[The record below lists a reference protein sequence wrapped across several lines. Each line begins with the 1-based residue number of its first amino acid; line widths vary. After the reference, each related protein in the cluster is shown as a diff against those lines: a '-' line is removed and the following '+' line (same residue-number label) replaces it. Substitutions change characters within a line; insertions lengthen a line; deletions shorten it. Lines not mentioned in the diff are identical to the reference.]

1 MKLSIADIASL
12 TNAKIIGDD
21 PPKAGFITGIAK
33 IEEAKEGELTFLYLP
48 RYEKYF
54 PSTKASAIFVKP
66 AFKKTRKDITYLE
79 VPDPNKS
86 FFKII
91 SAYFAPKF
99 PLDGIDATSFV
110 HPSATVGENTSL
122 GKNVVISAGCKIGK
136 NVKIFHNTVLLE
148 NVEVGND
155 SMLFQNVSV
164 REECKIGKRVIIHC
178 GTVIGSDGF
187 GYTMENG
194 AYVKIPQIGNV
205 ILEDDVELG
214 SNVSV
219 DRAAIGST
227 IIKRGTKIDNLV
239 QIAHNVVIGEHTAVS
254 GQTGFSG
261 SAKVGDYCVFG
272 GQIGVAGHIEITDNV
287 MIAAQSGVSK
297 SVTKPGTYFGAPLKE
312 IKEAF
317 RQEAHIRNLE
327 DYAKRIK
334 ELENK
339 VAELSEQIKNSLEQ

>member
-1 MKLSIADIASL
+1 MNVPIADIAAL
-12 TNAKIIGDD
+12 TNAKILGDEN
-21 PPKAGFITGIAK
+21 IVISGIAK
-33 IEEAKEGELTFLYLP
+33 IEEAKEGELTFLYLSQ
-48 RYEKYF
+48 YEKYF
-54 PSTKASAIFVKP
+54 SLTKASAVFVKP
-66 AFKKTRKDITYLE
+66 EFKKTRQDITYLE
-79 VPDPNKS
+79 VSDPNKA

-91 SAYFAPKF
+91 TKYFSPTF
-99 PLDGIDATSFV
+99 PLEGIDATAFV
-110 HPSATVGENTSL
+110 HASATLGENAAL

-148 NVEVGND
+148 NVEVGDD
-155 SMLFQNVSV
+155 SIFFQTVSV
-164 REECKIGKRVIIHC
+164 REECKIGKRVIIHS

-205 ILEDDVELG
+205 IIEDDVELG

-227 IIKRGTKIDNLV
+227 LIKKGTKIDNLV
-239 QIAHNVVIGEHTAVS
+239 QVGHNVVIGEHTAVS

-261 SAKVGDYCVFG
+261 SAKVGNYCVFG
-272 GQIGVAGHIEITDNV
+272 GQIGVAGHIEITDKV

-317 RQEAHIRNLE
+317 RQEGHIRNLGE
-327 DYAKRIK
+327 YAKRIK

-339 VAELSEQIKNSLEQ
+339 VAELSEQIKKKFER

>member
-12 TNAKIIGDD
+12 TNAKIVGSEDL
-21 PPKAGFITGIAK
+21 FVSNLAK
-33 IEEAKEGELTFLYLP
+33 IEEAKEGDLTFLYLKQ
-48 RYEKYF
+48 YDKF
-54 PSTKASAIFVKP
+54 FSSTKASAIFVKP
-66 AFKKTRKDITYLE
+66 DFNKTREDITYLE
-79 VPDPNKS
+79 VQDPNKA

-91 SAYFAPKF
+91 SAYFSPKF
-99 PLDGIDATSFV
+99 PLEGIDTSAFV
-110 HPSATVGENTSL
+110 HHTATVGENTAL

-148 NVEVGND
+148 NVEVGD
-155 SMLFQNVSV
+155 DALIFQNVSV
-164 REECKIGKRVIIHC
+164 REECKIGKRVIIHS

-219 DRAAIGST
+219 DRAALGST
-227 IIKRGTKIDNLV
+227 IIKQGTKIDNLV
-239 QIAHNVVIGEHTAVS
+239 QIAHNVVVGEHTAIS
-254 GQTGFSG
+254 GQCGISG
-261 SAKVGDYCVFG
+261 STKVGKYCVFG
-272 GQIGVAGHIEITDNV
+272 GQVGLAGHLEIADKV
-287 MIAAQSGVSK
+287 MIGAQSGVSK
-297 SVTKPGTYFGAPLKE
+297 SVPKSGTYFGAPLKE

-317 RQEAHIRNLE
+317 RQEGHIRNLE

-339 VAELSEQIKNSLEQ
+339 VSELSEQIKKSLNQ

>member
-1 MKLSIADIASL
+1 MNLSIADIASL
-12 TNAKIIGDD
+12 TNAKIVGDE
-21 PPKAGFITGIAK
+21 KLFISGIAK

-48 RYEKYF
+48 QYEKYF
-54 PSTKASAIFVKP
+54 PSTKASAVFVKP
-66 AFKKTRKDITYLE
+66 NFKKSRKDITYLE
-79 VPDPNKS
+79 VPDPNKT

-99 PLDGIDATSFV
+99 PLEGIDATAFI
-110 HPSATVGENTSL
+110 HPSASVGENTAL
-122 GKNVVISAGCKIGK
+122 GKNVVVSAGCKIGK

-148 NVEVGND
+148 NVEVGDD
-155 SMLFQNVSV
+155 SLLFQNVSV
-164 REECKIGKRVIIHC
+164 REECKIGKHVIIHC

-194 AYVKIPQIGNV
+194 AYLKIPQIGNV

-227 IIKRGTKIDNLV
+227 IIKQGTKIDNLV
-239 QIAHNVVIGEHTAVS
+239 QIGHNVVVGEHTAIS
-254 GQTGFSG
+254 GQCGISG
-261 SAKVGDYCVFG
+261 STKVGKYCVFG
-272 GQIGVAGHIEITDNV
+272 GQVGFAGHLEIADNV
-287 MIAAQSGVSK
+287 MIGAQSGVSK
-297 SVTKPGTYFGAPLKE
+297 SVTKSGTYFGAPLKE

-339 VAELSEQIKNSLEQ
+339 VAEISERVNNSYSAK

>member
-12 TNAKIIGDD
+12 TNAKIVGDENL
-21 PPKAGFITGIAK
+21 FISGIAK
-33 IEEAKEGELTFLYLP
+33 IEEAKEGELTFLYLSQ
-48 RYEKYF
+48 YEKYF

-66 AFKKTRKDITYLE
+66 EFKKKREDITYLE

-91 SAYFAPKF
+91 STYFAPKF
-99 PLDGIDATSFV
+99 PLEGIDTTAFV
-110 HPSATVGENTSL
+110 HPSASVGENSAL
-122 GKNVVISAGCKIGK
+122 GKNVVVSAGCKIGR

-148 NVEVGND
+148 NVEVGDD
-155 SMLFQNVSV
+155 SLLFQNVSI
-164 REECKIGKRVIIHC
+164 REECKLGKRVIIHS

-239 QIAHNVVIGEHTAVS
+239 QIAHNVVIGEHTAIS
-254 GQTGFSG
+254 GLCGISG
-261 SAKVGDYCVFG
+261 STKVGKYCVFG

-297 SVTKPGTYFGAPLKE
+297 SVTKSGTYFGAPLKE

-317 RQEAHIRNLE
+317 RQEGHIRNLE

-334 ELENK
+334 ELEKK
-339 VAELSEQIKNSLEQ
+339 VAEISEQLKNPLER

>member
-12 TNAKIIGDD
+12 TNAKIVGDD

-48 RYEKYF
+48 QYEKYF
-54 PSTKASAIFVKP
+54 PSTKASAIFVKSD
-66 AFKKTRKDITYLE
+66 FKKTRKDITYIE
-79 VPDPNKS
+79 VPDPNKA

-91 SAYFAPKF
+91 TTYFSPKF
-99 PLDGIDATSFV
+99 PLEGIDATAFV
-110 HPSATVGENTSL
+110 HPSASVGDKTAI
-122 GKNVVISAGCKIGK
+122 GKNVVISAGCIIGK

-148 NVEVGND
+148 NVDVGDD
-155 SMLFQNVSV
+155 SIIFQNVSV
-164 REECKIGKRVIIHC
+164 REECKLGKRVIIHS

-194 AYVKIPQIGNV
+194 AYVKIPQVGNV
-205 ILEDDVELG
+205 ILGDDVELG

-227 IIKRGTKIDNLV
+227 IIKQGTKIDNLV

-261 SAKVGDYCVFG
+261 SAKIGNYCVFG
-272 GQIGVAGHIEITDNV
+272 GQIGVAGHIEITDKV

-297 SVTKPGTYFGAPLKE
+297 SVTKSGTYFGAPLKE

-317 RQEAHIRNLE
+317 RQEGHIRNLE

-334 ELENK
+334 ELEK
-339 VAELSEQIKNSLEQ
+339 LVAKISEQLKNSPER

>member
-12 TNAKIIGDD
+12 TNAKIVGDD
-21 PPKAGFITGIAK
+21 PPKAGFISGIAK
-33 IEEAKEGELTFLYLP
+33 IEEAKEGELTFLYLSQ
-48 RYEKYF
+48 YEKYF
-54 PSTKASAIFVKP
+54 PATKASAILVKP
-66 AFKKTRKDITYLE
+66 EFKKTRDDIIYLE
-79 VPDPNKS
+79 VPDPNKA

-91 SAYFAPKF
+91 STYFAPKF
-99 PLDGIDATSFV
+99 PLEGIDATAFV
-110 HPSATVGENTSL
+110 HPYATVGENSAL

-148 NVEVGND
+148 NVEVGDD
-155 SMLFQNVSV
+155 SLLFQNVSV
-164 REECKIGKRVIIHC
+164 REECKIGKRVIIHS

-194 AYVKIPQIGNV
+194 AYLKIPQIGNV

-227 IIKRGTKIDNLV
+227 IIKQGTKIDNLV
-239 QIAHNVVIGEHTAVS
+239 QIAHNVVVGEHTAIS
-254 GQTGFSG
+254 GQCGISG
-261 SAKVGDYCVFG
+261 STKVGRYCVFG
-272 GQIGVAGHIEITDNV
+272 GQIGVAGHIEIADKV
-287 MIAAQSGVSK
+287 MIGAQSGVSK
-297 SVTKPGTYFGAPLKE
+297 SVTKSGTYFGAPLKE

-317 RQEAHIRNLE
+317 RQEGHIRNLE

-339 VAELSEQIKNSLEQ
+339 VAELSEQIKKSL

>member
-1 MKLSIADIASL
+1 MKLSIADIATL
-12 TNAKIIGDD
+12 TNAKIVGDEN
-21 PPKAGFITGIAK
+21 IVISGIAK
-33 IEEAKEGELTFLYLP
+33 IDEAKEGELTFLYLP
-48 RYEKYF
+48 QYEKFF
-54 PSTKASAIFVKP
+54 PATKASAIFVKP
-66 AFKKTRKDITYLE
+66 DFKKTRTDITYLE
-79 VPDPNKS
+79 LPDPNKA

-91 SAYFAPKF
+91 TTFFSPKF
-99 PLDGIDATSFV
+99 HLEGIDATAFV
-110 HPSATVGENTSL
+110 HPSASLEENVAL

-148 NVEVGND
+148 NVEVGDD
-155 SMLFQNVSV
+155 SLLFQNISI
-164 REECKIGKRVIIHC
+164 REECKIGKRVIVHS

-194 AYVKIPQIGNV
+194 VYVKIPQIGNV
-205 ILEDDVELG
+205 IIEDDVELG

-219 DRAAIGST
+219 DRAALGST
-227 IIKRGTKIDNLV
+227 IIKQGTKIDNLV

-261 SAKVGDYCVFG
+261 SAKVGKYCVFG
-272 GQIGVAGHIEITDNV
+272 GQIGVAGHIEITDKV
-287 MIAAQSGVSK
+287 MIAAQSGVTK

-317 RQEAHIRNLE
+317 RQEGHIRNLG

-334 ELENK
+334 ELEIK
-339 VAELSEQIKNSLEQ
+339 VAKLSEQLKQSLER

>member
-1 MKLSIADIASL
+1 MNLSIADIASL
-12 TNAKIIGDD
+12 TNAKIVGDE
-21 PPKAGFITGIAK
+21 KLFISGIAK

-48 RYEKYF
+48 QYEKYF
-54 PSTKASAIFVKP
+54 PSTKASAVFVKP
-66 AFKKTRKDITYLE
+66 NFKKSRKDITYLE
-79 VPDPNKS
+79 VPDPNKT

-99 PLDGIDATSFV
+99 PLEGIDATAFI
-110 HPSATVGENTSL
+110 HPSASIGENSAL
-122 GKNVVISAGCKIGK
+122 GKNVVVSAGCKIGK

-148 NVEVGND
+148 NVEVGDD
-155 SMLFQNVSV
+155 SLLFQNVSV
-164 REECKIGKRVIIHC
+164 REECKIGKHVIIHC

-194 AYVKIPQIGNV
+194 AYLKIPQIGNV

-227 IIKRGTKIDNLV
+227 IIKQGTKIDNLV
-239 QIAHNVVIGEHTAVS
+239 QIGHNVVVGEHTAIS
-254 GQTGFSG
+254 GQCGISG
-261 SAKVGDYCVFG
+261 STKVGKYCVFG
-272 GQIGVAGHIEITDNV
+272 GQVGFAGHLEIADNV
-287 MIAAQSGVSK
+287 MIGAQSGVSK
-297 SVTKPGTYFGAPLKE
+297 SVTKSGTYFGAPLKE

-339 VAELSEQIKNSLEQ
+339 VAEISERVNNSYSAK